1 MTVLFVSLVS
11 LRWAHKIQKR
21 KSWDCGNNYGGS
33 ELSIPASVISDP
45 LYNSV
50 GRYFISKQGELY
62 FDNTVNKALVST
74 LNVGRYWIDKVES
87 GEIGYYLLFSAISF
101 LISLLLIIVLKIHI

>member
-1 MTVLFVSLVS
+1 VLFLSLF
-11 LRWAHKIQKR
+11 LFRWSHRVEKR
-21 KSWDCGNNYGGS
+21 RSWDCGNNYSGS

-50 GRYFISKQGELY
+50 GRYFISKKGELY
-62 FDNTVNKALVST
+62 FDIAVNTTLVSS
-74 LNVGRYWIDKVES
+74 LNIGKYWINKVES

-101 LISLLLIIVLKIHI
+101 LISLFLIIVLKIHI